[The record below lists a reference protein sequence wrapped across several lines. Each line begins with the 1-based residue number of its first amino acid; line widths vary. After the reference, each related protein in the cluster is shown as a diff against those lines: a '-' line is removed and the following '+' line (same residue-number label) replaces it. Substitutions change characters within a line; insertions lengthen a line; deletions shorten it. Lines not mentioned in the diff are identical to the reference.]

1 MLDVLIY
8 LGYSALCLA
17 ALYLI
22 YKVSVSYET
31 LHRFNRALL
40 LGLIVSSALLP
51 LCKITITEEL
61 PAVEPMKEEFVAPM
75 TEFVAPDVA
84 EPFDYMALLQR
95 VAIVVFILGVV
106 FMVVRL
112 VVSILSVWRII
123 NSGEQR
129 PLEGGAMLTLLDK
142 PIAPFSWFGH
152 IVASKSD
159 MGPNSEM
166 ILAHELAHIRLR
178 HSWDVLAVDLA
189 LCVWW
194 FNPAM
199 WLLRREL
206 QSLHEYQADEEVINS
221 GIDAQTYQLLLIKRA
236 VGSRFHSV
244 ANCLNHSNLN
254 KRITMMCKKT
264 SSRWSAA
271 KALLVLPLVAMSL
284 AATATTVYVT
294 REVQDKVT
302 ENSVNE
308 QPEKSSVV
316 KISKGKIY
324 LNGEKIT
331 LEELKAKVAEWDSV
345 TIEADKDV
353 KMGDVDELKEAL
365 RENGSLKVNYLVAED
380 EPKQNKKASAEEA
393 PVAEEK
399 ERVATVSEQPKDV
412 ATIVVK
418 ENKKYLYNGK
428 EVDDKELLR
437 LLEEYECET
446 INVVCETTELGV
458 VVRDILPNVV
468 KNVNYKYVLA
478 EQDAT
483 QALTTFKTNLRTRIQ
498 TRISNADCAMGVVYA
513 DVNLGRTGYVTTG
526 NITVGDN
533 VSSDVAPRL
542 VKRVQ
547 DALNNIFFTN
557 IRTEEPLSTRLEIVF
572 AKNEGGKILP
582 EDVTV
587 GQDAIWVVGY
597 DENVAEANAKAAEA
611 KVAESDDMPYIKVE
625 KMPTFMGGDLNVFRN
640 WVQSKL
646 QYPKEAMDKSIKG
659 RVICSFVVEKDGS
672 LTDFEVLQSPDKS
685 LGDEAVRVLK
695 TSPKWEPG
703 EQRGEKVRV
712 KYTVPI
718 VFEIENNK
726 VTDASAPK
734 TQSAAEDGD
743 MAYIK
748 VEKMPTFMGGDL
760 NVFRNWVQSKIQYP
774 REAKEEGLEG
784 RVIFSFVVEKDGSM
798 SEFTVLQSPDKI
810 LADEVEHVFKGA
822 PKWVPGEQ
830 RGEKVRVKY
839 MVPIVFEIRNY

>member
-40 LGLIVSSALLP
+40 LGLIVLSALLP

-95 VAIVVFILGVV
+95 VAIVLFILGVV

-166 ILAHELAHIRLR
+166 ILAHELAHIRLG

-189 LCVWW
+189 LCFWW

-206 QSLHEYQADEEVINS
+206 QSLHEYQADDAVLNS

-236 VGSRFHSV
+236 VGSRLHSV

-331 LEELKAKVAEWDSV
+331 IEELKAKVAEWDSV

-353 KMGDVDELKEAL
+353 KMGDVAELKEAL

-393 PVAEEK
+393 PATEEK
-399 ERVATVSEQPKDV
+399 EREITVSEQPKDV

-418 ENKKYLYNGK
+418 ENRTYLYNGK

-611 KVAESDDMPYIKVE
+611 KVAESDDMPYIIVE
-625 KMPTFMGGDLNVFRN
+625 KMPTFMGGDLN
-640 WVQSKL
+640 
-646 QYPKEAMDKSIKG
+646 A
-659 RVICSFVVEKDGS
+659 
-672 LTDFEVLQSPDKS
+672 
-685 LGDEAVRVLK
+685 
-695 TSPKWEPG
+695 
-703 EQRGEKVRV
+703 
-712 KYTVPI
+712 
-718 VFEIENNK
+718 
-726 VTDASAPK
+726 
-734 TQSAAEDGD
+734 
-743 MAYIK
+743 
-748 VEKMPTFMGGDL
+748 
-760 NVFRNWVQSKIQYP
+760 FRNWVQSKIQYP

-810 LADEVEHVFKGA
+810 LADEVEHVFKSA
-822 PKWVPGEQ
+822 PKWVSGEQ

-839 MVPIVFEIRNY
+839 TVPIVFEIRNY

>member
-1 MLDVLIY
+1 MTDFFLY
-8 LGYSALCLA
+8 LSCSTLALA
-17 ALYLI
+17 ALYLL
-22 YKVSVSYET
+22 YKVLMSYET
-31 LHRFNRALL
+31 LHRLNRVLL
-40 LGLIVSSALLP
+40 LGFVVLSAVLP
-51 LCKITITEEL
+51 LCRIEIVEEL
-61 PAVEPMKEEFVAPM
+61 PAVEPVEFVAPM
-75 TEFVAPDVA
+75 ADSVVYEVA
-84 EPFDYMALLQR
+84 ESFNYTALLQM
-95 VAIVVFILGVV
+95 AFFALFLLGVV
-106 FMVVRL
+106 VMIARL
-112 VVSILSVWRII
+112 VISIMSVKRII
-123 NSGEQR
+123 RSGEQQS
-129 PLEGGAMLTLLDK
+129 LDGGVTLTIVDK
-142 PIAPFSWFGH
+142 PISPFSWFGH
-152 IVASKSD
+152 IVVSRAD
-159 MGPNSEM
+159 IEQNRDIILTHEM
-166 ILAHELAHIRLR
+166 AHIRLR

-189 LCVWW
+189 LCFWW

-206 QSLHEYQADEEVINS
+206 QSLHEYQADDEVLNS

-236 VGSRFHSV
+236 VGSRLHSV
-244 ANCLNHSNLN
+244 ANCLNHSNLK

-271 KALLVLPLVAMSL
+271 KALLVLPLVAVSL
-284 AATATTVYVT
+284 AATATTVYVP

-302 ENSVNE
+302 ENSVNDKS
-308 QPEKSSVV
+308 EKTQVV
-316 KISKGKIY
+316 KISKSGIY

-331 LEELKAKVAEWDSV
+331 LEELKAKVAEWDTV

-353 KMGDVDELKEAL
+353 KMGDVAELKEAL

-418 ENKKYLYNGK
+418 EDRTYLYNGK

-597 DENVAEANAKAAEA
+597 DENVAEANAKAAAA
-611 KVAESDDMPYIKVE
+611 KVQEAANAQATAAANATTGGDMPYV
-625 KMPTFMGGDLNVFRN
+625 
-640 WVQSKL
+640 
-646 QYPKEAMDKSIKG
+646 
-659 RVICSFVVEKDGS
+659 
-672 LTDFEVLQSPDKS
+672 
-685 LGDEAVRVLK
+685 
-695 TSPKWEPG
+695 
-703 EQRGEKVRV
+703 
-712 KYTVPI
+712 
-718 VFEIENNK
+718 
-726 VTDASAPK
+726 
-734 TQSAAEDGD
+734 
-743 MAYIK
+743 K

-774 REAKEEGLEG
+774 KEAMDKGIKG
-784 RVIFSFVVEKDGSM
+784 RVVYSFVVEKDGSLT
-798 SEFTVLQSPDKI
+798 EFDVLQSPDKS
-810 LADEVEHVFKGA
+810 LADEVVRILKTS

-839 MVPIVFEIRNY
+839 TVPIVFEIRNY

>member
-1 MLDVLIY
+1 MLDFLIY

-22 YKVSVSYET
+22 YKVSMSYET
-31 LHRFNRALL
+31 LHRFNRVLL
-40 LGLIVSSALLP
+40 LGLIVLSALLP

-61 PAVEPMKEEFVAPM
+61 PAVEPMAETVVAPM
-75 TEFVAPDVA
+75 TEFVVPEVA

-112 VVSILSVWRII
+112 VVSIMSVWRII

-129 PLEGGAMLTLLDK
+129 PLEGGAMLTLLDR

-166 ILAHELAHIRLR
+166 ILAHELAHIRLG

-206 QSLHEYQADEEVINS
+206 QSLHEYQADDEVIRQ
-221 GIDAQTYQLLLIKRA
+221 GIDAKTYQLLLIKRA
-236 VGSRFHSV
+236 VGSRLHSV

-254 KRITMMCKKT
+254 NRITMMCKKT
-264 SSRWSAA
+264 SSRWTAT

-331 LEELKAKVAEWDSV
+331 IEELKAKVAEWDSV

-353 KMGDVDELKEAL
+353 KMGDVAELKEAL

-380 EPKQNKKASAEEA
+380 EPKQNKKASAEE
-393 PVAEEK
+393 K
-399 ERVATVSEQPKDV
+399 ERVITVSEQPKDV

-582 EDVTV
+582 ENVTV

-611 KVAESDDMPYIKVE
+611 KV
-625 KMPTFMGGDLNVFRN
+625 
-640 WVQSKL
+640 
-646 QYPKEAMDKSIKG
+646 
-659 RVICSFVVEKDGS
+659 
-672 LTDFEVLQSPDKS
+672 
-685 LGDEAVRVLK
+685 
-695 TSPKWEPG
+695 
-703 EQRGEKVRV
+703 
-712 KYTVPI
+712 
-718 VFEIENNK
+718 
-726 VTDASAPK
+726 
-734 TQSAAEDGD
+734 AEDGD

-822 PKWVPGEQ
+822 RKWVPGEQ

-839 MVPIVFEIRNY
+839 TVPIVFEIRNY

>member
-17 ALYLI
+17 SLYLI

-40 LGLIVSSALLP
+40 LGLIVLSALLP

-95 VAIVVFILGVV
+95 VAIVVFILGAV

-129 PLEGGAMLTLLDK
+129 PLEGGAMLTLLDR

-152 IVASKSD
+152 IVVSKND

-166 ILAHELAHIRLR
+166 ILAHELAHIRLG

-199 WLLRREL
+199 WLLHREL
-206 QSLHEYQADEEVINS
+206 QSLHEYQADDAVLNS

-264 SSRWSAA
+264 SSRWAA
-271 KALLVLPLVAMSL
+271 TKALLVLPLVAMSL

-331 LEELKAKVAEWDSV
+331 IEELKAKVAEWDSV

-353 KMGDVDELKEAL
+353 KMGDVAELKEAL

-393 PVAEEK
+393 PATEEK
-399 ERVATVSEQPKDV
+399 EREITVSEQPKDV

-418 ENKKYLYNGK
+418 EDRTYLYNGK
-428 EVDDKELLR
+428 EIKDESELMR

-446 INVVCETTELGV
+446 INVVLETTKPTPLLLH
-458 VVRDILPNVV
+458 ILPKVA
-468 KNVNYKYVLA
+468 KNVNYKYMLVK
-478 EQDAT
+478 E
-483 QALTTFKTNLRTRIQ
+483 NP
-498 TRISNADCAMGVVYA
+498 ISNDENVVKELTAHIKGFLQQIPNKPASVFATSVDIKVGRLGAVTVEKITTSRDISSDRNAQVVYSRVKGLFEHYYNGNLIPKEPVKLHF
-513 DVNLGRTGYVTTG
+513 DV
-526 NITVGDN
+526 
-533 VSSDVAPRL
+533 
-542 VKRVQ
+542 
-547 DALNNIFFTN
+547 
-557 IRTEEPLSTRLEIVF
+557 VF
-572 AKNEGGKILP
+572 AKSVNGELIYD
-582 EDVTV
+582 DVPLGDNAV
-587 GQDAIWVVGY
+587 WVIGY
-597 DENVAEANAKAAEA
+597 DENIANANVHGRVIDAKTKKQVPNVSVLIKEKSIGVFADESGQYIIKGQPEGIYTLIASAVGYKSAEKSVSIAPDKNVEVNFELEENVVSLNEVTVSSDTKVAEANAKAAAAKVQEAANAQAVAEA
-611 KVAESDDMPYIKVE
+611 KVAENGDMPYIKVE
-625 KMPTFMGGDLNVFRN
+625 KMPTFMGGDLN
-640 WVQSKL
+640 
-646 QYPKEAMDKSIKG
+646 A
-659 RVICSFVVEKDGS
+659 
-672 LTDFEVLQSPDKS
+672 
-685 LGDEAVRVLK
+685 
-695 TSPKWEPG
+695 
-703 EQRGEKVRV
+703 
-712 KYTVPI
+712 
-718 VFEIENNK
+718 
-726 VTDASAPK
+726 
-734 TQSAAEDGD
+734 
-743 MAYIK
+743 
-748 VEKMPTFMGGDL
+748 
-760 NVFRNWVQSKIQYP
+760 FRNWVQSKIQYP

-810 LADEVEHVFKGA
+810 LADEVEHVFKSA
-822 PKWVPGEQ
+822 PKWESGEQ

-839 MVPIVFEIRNY
+839 TVPIVFEIRNY

>member
-1 MLDVLIY
+1 MTDFFLY
-8 LGYSALCLA
+8 LSCSTLALA
-17 ALYLI
+17 ALYLL
-22 YKVSVSYET
+22 YKVLMSYET
-31 LHRFNRALL
+31 LHRLNRVLL
-40 LGLIVSSALLP
+40 LGFVVLSAVLP
-51 LCKITITEEL
+51 LCRIEVVEEL
-61 PAVEPMKEEFVAPM
+61 PAVEPMEFVAPM
-75 TEFVAPDVA
+75 ADSVVYEVA
-84 EPFDYMALLQR
+84 ESFNYTALLQM
-95 VAIVVFILGVV
+95 AFFALFLLGVV
-106 FMVVRL
+106 VMIARL
-112 VVSILSVWRII
+112 VISIMSVKRII
-123 NSGEQR
+123 ISGEQQS
-129 PLEGGAMLTLLDK
+129 LEGGVTLTIVDK
-142 PIAPFSWFGH
+142 PISPFSWFGH
-152 IVASKSD
+152 IVVSRAD
-159 MGPNSEM
+159 IEQNRDIILTHEM
-166 ILAHELAHIRLR
+166 AHIRLR

-189 LCVWW
+189 LCFWW

-236 VGSRFHSV
+236 VGSRLHSV

-254 KRITMMCKKT
+254 KRITMMCQKT

-271 KALLVLPLVAMSL
+271 KALLVLPLVAVSL
-284 AATATTVYVT
+284 AATATTVYVP

-302 ENSVNE
+302 ENSVNDKS
-308 QPEKSSVV
+308 EKTQVV
-316 KISKGKIY
+316 KISKSGIY

-331 LEELKAKVAEWDSV
+331 LEELKAKVAEWDTV
-345 TIEADKDV
+345 TIEADKNV
-353 KMGDVDELKEAL
+353 KMGDVAELKEAL
-365 RENGSLKVNYLVAED
+365 RENGTLKVNYLVAED

-412 ATIVVK
+412 AAIVVK

-498 TRISNADCAMGVVYA
+498 TRVSNADCAMGVVYA

-582 EDVTV
+582 EDVAV

-597 DENVAEANAKAAEA
+597 DENVADAARVIGEVTSSSMVSGQISEVKEDVSAETQSQEAVGDTQAIAAEELLGA
-611 KVAESDDMPYIKVE
+611 GTKLIETMMTALTSAIEQGITSIEAGMADSAEKIEVSFDSSVKKSEEDTPFIKVE
-625 KMPTFMGGDLNVFRN
+625 KMPTFQGGDLNVFRN
-640 WVQSKL
+640 WVQSNVKYPQEAQEKAL
-646 QYPKEAMDKSIKG
+646 QG
-659 RVICSFVVEKDGS
+659 RVVFSFVVEKDGS
-672 LTDFEVLQSPDKS
+672 VSEFQALQSPDKV
-685 LGDEAVRVLK
+685 LTDEVERVFK

-718 VFEIENNK
+718 VFSI
-726 VTDASAPK
+726 
-734 TQSAAEDGD
+734 
-743 MAYIK
+743 
-748 VEKMPTFMGGDL
+748 
-760 NVFRNWVQSKIQYP
+760 
-774 REAKEEGLEG
+774 
-784 RVIFSFVVEKDGSM
+784 
-798 SEFTVLQSPDKI
+798 
-810 LADEVEHVFKGA
+810 AD
-822 PKWVPGEQ
+822 
-830 RGEKVRVKY
+830 
-839 MVPIVFEIRNY
+839 

>member
-40 LGLIVSSALLP
+40 LGLIVLSALLP

-166 ILAHELAHIRLR
+166 ILAHELAHIRLG

-206 QSLHEYQADEEVINS
+206 QSLHEYQADDAVLNS

-236 VGSRFHSV
+236 VGSRLHSV

-331 LEELKAKVAEWDSV
+331 IEELKAKVAEWDSV

-353 KMGDVDELKEAL
+353 KMGDVAELKEAL
-365 RENGSLKVNYLVAED
+365 RENGSLKVNYLVAEN

-428 EVDDKELLR
+428 EIKDESELMR

-611 KVAESDDMPYIKVE
+611 KVAE
-625 KMPTFMGGDLNVFRN
+625 
-640 WVQSKL
+640 
-646 QYPKEAMDKSIKG
+646 
-659 RVICSFVVEKDGS
+659 
-672 LTDFEVLQSPDKS
+672 
-685 LGDEAVRVLK
+685 
-695 TSPKWEPG
+695 
-703 EQRGEKVRV
+703 
-712 KYTVPI
+712 
-718 VFEIENNK
+718 
-726 VTDASAPK
+726 
-734 TQSAAEDGD
+734 DGD

-760 NVFRNWVQSKIQYP
+760 NAFRNWVQSKIQYP

-839 MVPIVFEIRNY
+839 TVPIVFEIRNY

>member
-1 MLDVLIY
+1 MTDFFIY
-8 LGYSALCLA
+8 LSYSTLSLA
-17 ALYLI
+17 ALYLL
-22 YKVSVSYET
+22 YKVLMSYET
-31 LHRFNRALL
+31 LHRFNRVLL
-40 LGLIVSSALLP
+40 LGFVVLSAVLP
-51 LCKITITEEL
+51 LCRIEVVEEL
-61 PAVEPMKEEFVAPM
+61 PAVEPMEFVAPM
-75 TEFVAPDVA
+75 TDSVVYEVA
-84 EPFDYMALLQR
+84 ESFNYTALLQM
-95 VAIVVFILGVV
+95 AFFALFLLGVV
-106 FMVVRL
+106 VMIARL
-112 VVSILSVWRII
+112 VISIMSVKRII
-123 NSGEQR
+123 RSGEQQS
-129 PLEGGAMLTLLDK
+129 LEGGVTLTIVDK
-142 PIAPFSWFGH
+142 PISPFSWFGH
-152 IVASKSD
+152 IVVSRAD
-159 MGPNSEM
+159 IEQNRDIILTHEM
-166 ILAHELAHIRLR
+166 AHIRLR

-189 LCVWW
+189 LCFWW

-206 QSLHEYQADEEVINS
+206 QSLHEYQADEEVLNS

-236 VGSRFHSV
+236 VGSRLHSV

-271 KALLVLPLVAMSL
+271 KALLVLPLVAVSL
-284 AATATTVYVT
+284 AATATTVYVPH
-294 REVQDKVT
+294 EVQDKVT
-302 ENSVNE
+302 ENSVNDKS
-308 QPEKSSVV
+308 EKTQVV

-331 LEELKAKVAEWDSV
+331 IEELKAKVAEWDSV

-353 KMGDVDELKEAL
+353 KMGDVAELKEAL
-365 RENGSLKVNYLVAED
+365 RENGTLKVNYLLAEN

-428 EVDDKELLR
+428 EIKDESELMR

-446 INVVCETTELGV
+446 INVVLETTNTTPLLLH
-458 VVRDILPNVV
+458 ILPKVA

-582 EDVTV
+582 ENVTV

-597 DENVAEANAKAAEA
+597 DENVADANVHGRVIDAKTKKQVPNVAVLIKEKSIGVFADESGQYIIKGQPEGIYTLIALAVGYKSAEKSVSIAPDKNVEVNFELEENVVSLNEVTVSSDTKVAEVNAKAAAAKVQEAANAQAAAEA
-611 KVAESDDMPYIKVE
+611 KVAEDGDMPYVKVE

-640 WVQSKL
+640 WVQSKI
-646 QYPKEAMDKSIKG
+646 QYPKEAMDKGVKG
-659 RVICSFVVEKDGS
+659 RVVCSFVVEKDGS
-672 LTDFEVLQSPDKS
+672 LTEFDVLQSPDKS
-685 LGDEAVRVLK
+685 LADEVVRILK

-718 VFEIENNK
+718 VFSI
-726 VTDASAPK
+726 
-734 TQSAAEDGD
+734 
-743 MAYIK
+743 
-748 VEKMPTFMGGDL
+748 
-760 NVFRNWVQSKIQYP
+760 
-774 REAKEEGLEG
+774 
-784 RVIFSFVVEKDGSM
+784 
-798 SEFTVLQSPDKI
+798 
-810 LADEVEHVFKGA
+810 AD
-822 PKWVPGEQ
+822 
-830 RGEKVRVKY
+830 
-839 MVPIVFEIRNY
+839 

>member
-1 MLDVLIY
+1 MTDFFLY
-8 LGYSALCLA
+8 LSYSTLALA
-17 ALYLI
+17 ALYLL
-22 YKVSVSYET
+22 YKVSMSYET
-31 LHRFNRALL
+31 LHRLNRVLL
-40 LGLIVSSALLP
+40 LGFVVLSAVLP
-51 LCKITITEEL
+51 LCRIEIVEEL
-61 PAVEPMKEEFVAPM
+61 PAVEPVEFVAPM
-75 TEFVAPDVA
+75 ADSVVYEVA
-84 EPFDYMALLQR
+84 ESFNYTALLQM
-95 VAIVVFILGVV
+95 AFFALFLLGVV
-106 FMVVRL
+106 VMIARL
-112 VVSILSVWRII
+112 VISIMSVKRII
-123 NSGEQR
+123 RSGEQQY
-129 PLEGGAMLTLLDK
+129 LEGGVTLTIVDK
-142 PIAPFSWFGH
+142 PISPFSWFGH
-152 IVASKSD
+152 IVVSRAD
-159 MGPNSEM
+159 IEQNRDIILTHEM
-166 ILAHELAHIRLR
+166 AHIRLR

-189 LCVWW
+189 LCFWW

-206 QSLHEYQADEEVINS
+206 QSLHEYQADEEVLNS

-236 VGSRFHSV
+236 VGSRLHSV

-271 KALLVLPLVAMSL
+271 KALLVLPLVAVSL
-284 AATATTVYVT
+284 AATATTVYVPH
-294 REVQDKVT
+294 EVQDKVT
-302 ENSVNE
+302 ENSVNDKS
-308 QPEKSSVV
+308 EKTQVV

-331 LEELKAKVAEWDSV
+331 IEELKAKVAEWDSV

-353 KMGDVDELKEAL
+353 KMGDVAELKEAL
-365 RENGSLKVNYLVAED
+365 RENGTLKVNYLLAEN

-428 EVDDKELLR
+428 EIKDESELMR

-446 INVVCETTELGV
+446 INVVLETTNTTPLLLH
-458 VVRDILPNVV
+458 ILPKVA

-582 EDVTV
+582 ENVTV

-597 DENVAEANAKAAEA
+597 DENVADANVHGRVIDAKTKKQVPNVAVLIKEKSIGVFADESGQYIIKGQPEGIYTLIALAVGYKSAEKSVSIAPDKNVEVNFELEENVVSLNEVTVSSDTKVAEVNAKAAAAKVQEAANAQAAAEA
-611 KVAESDDMPYIKVE
+611 KVAEDGDMPYVKVE

-640 WVQSKL
+640 WVQSKI
-646 QYPKEAMDKSIKG
+646 QYPKEAMDKGVKG
-659 RVICSFVVEKDGS
+659 RVVCSFVVEKDGS
-672 LTDFEVLQSPDKS
+672 LTEFDVLQSPDKS
-685 LGDEAVRVLK
+685 LADEVVRILK

-718 VFEIENNK
+718 VFSI
-726 VTDASAPK
+726 
-734 TQSAAEDGD
+734 
-743 MAYIK
+743 
-748 VEKMPTFMGGDL
+748 
-760 NVFRNWVQSKIQYP
+760 
-774 REAKEEGLEG
+774 
-784 RVIFSFVVEKDGSM
+784 
-798 SEFTVLQSPDKI
+798 
-810 LADEVEHVFKGA
+810 AD
-822 PKWVPGEQ
+822 
-830 RGEKVRVKY
+830 
-839 MVPIVFEIRNY
+839 

>member
-1 MLDVLIY
+1 MTDFFLY
-8 LGYSALCLA
+8 LSYSTLALA
-17 ALYLI
+17 ALYLL
-22 YKVSVSYET
+22 YKVSMSYET
-31 LHRFNRALL
+31 LHRLNRVLL
-40 LGLIVSSALLP
+40 LGFVVLSAVLP
-51 LCKITITEEL
+51 LCRIEVVEEL
-61 PAVEPMKEEFVAPM
+61 PAVEPVEFVAPM
-75 TEFVAPDVA
+75 TDSVVYEVA
-84 EPFDYMALLQR
+84 ESFNYTALLQM
-95 VAIVVFILGVV
+95 AFFALFLLGVV
-106 FMVVRL
+106 VMIVRL
-112 VVSILSVWRII
+112 VISIMSVKRII
-123 NSGEQR
+123 SSGEQQS
-129 PLEGGAMLTLLDK
+129 LEGGVTLTIVDK
-142 PIAPFSWFGH
+142 PISPFSWFGH
-152 IVASKSD
+152 IVVSRAD
-159 MGPNSEM
+159 IEQNRDIILTHEM
-166 ILAHELAHIRLR
+166 AHIRLR

-189 LCVWW
+189 LCFWW

-206 QSLHEYQADEEVINS
+206 QSLHEYQADEEVLNS

-236 VGSRFHSV
+236 VGSRLHSV

-271 KALLVLPLVAMSL
+271 KALLVLPLVAVSL
-284 AATATTVYVT
+284 AATATTVYVP

-302 ENSVNE
+302 ENSVNDKS
-308 QPEKSSVV
+308 EKTQVV
-316 KISKGKIY
+316 KISKSGIY
-324 LNGEKIT
+324 LNGEKTT
-331 LEELKAKVAEWDSV
+331 LEELKAKVTEWDTV

-353 KMGDVDELKEAL
+353 KMGDVAELKEAL

-393 PVAEEK
+393 PATEEK
-399 ERVATVSEQPKDV
+399 EREITVSEQPKDV

-640 WVQSKL
+640 WVQSKI
-646 QYPKEAMDKSIKG
+646 QYPKEAMDKGVKG
-659 RVICSFVVEKDGS
+659 RVVCSFVVEKDGS
-672 LTDFEVLQSPDKS
+672 LTEFDVLQLPDKS
-685 LGDEAVRVLK
+685 LADEVVRILK
-695 TSPKWEPG
+695 TSPKWESG

-718 VFEIENNK
+718 VFSI
-726 VTDASAPK
+726 
-734 TQSAAEDGD
+734 
-743 MAYIK
+743 
-748 VEKMPTFMGGDL
+748 
-760 NVFRNWVQSKIQYP
+760 
-774 REAKEEGLEG
+774 
-784 RVIFSFVVEKDGSM
+784 
-798 SEFTVLQSPDKI
+798 
-810 LADEVEHVFKGA
+810 AD
-822 PKWVPGEQ
+822 
-830 RGEKVRVKY
+830 
-839 MVPIVFEIRNY
+839 

>member
-1 MLDVLIY
+1 MTDFFLY
-8 LGYSALCLA
+8 LSYSTLALA
-17 ALYLI
+17 ALYLL
-22 YKVSVSYET
+22 YKVSMSYET
-31 LHRFNRALL
+31 LHRLNRVLL
-40 LGLIVSSALLP
+40 LGFVVLSAVLP
-51 LCKITITEEL
+51 LCRIEIVEEL
-61 PAVEPMKEEFVAPM
+61 PAVEPVEFVAPM
-75 TEFVAPDVA
+75 ADSVVYEVA
-84 EPFDYMALLQR
+84 ESFNYTALLQM
-95 VAIVVFILGVV
+95 AFFALFLLGVV
-106 FMVVRL
+106 VMIARL
-112 VVSILSVWRII
+112 VISIMSVKRII
-123 NSGEQR
+123 RSGEQQS
-129 PLEGGAMLTLLDK
+129 LEGGVTLTIVDK
-142 PIAPFSWFGH
+142 PISPFSWFGH
-152 IVASKSD
+152 IVVSRAD
-159 MGPNSEM
+159 IEQNRDIILTHEM
-166 ILAHELAHIRLR
+166 AHIRLR

-189 LCVWW
+189 LCFWW

-206 QSLHEYQADEEVINS
+206 QSLHEYQADEEVLNS

-236 VGSRFHSV
+236 VGSRLHSV

-271 KALLVLPLVAMSL
+271 KALLVLPLVAVSL
-284 AATATTVYVT
+284 AATATTVYVPH
-294 REVQDKVT
+294 EVQDKVT
-302 ENSVNE
+302 ENSVNDKS
-308 QPEKSSVV
+308 EKTQVV

-331 LEELKAKVAEWDSV
+331 IEELKAKVAEWDSV

-353 KMGDVDELKEAL
+353 KMGDVAELKEAL
-365 RENGSLKVNYLVAED
+365 RENGTLKVNYLLAEN

-428 EVDDKELLR
+428 EIKDESELMR

-446 INVVCETTELGV
+446 INVVLETTNTTPLLLH
-458 VVRDILPNVV
+458 ILPKVA

-582 EDVTV
+582 ENVTV

-597 DENVAEANAKAAEA
+597 DENVADANVHGRVIDAKTKKQVPNVAVLIKEKSIGVFADESGQYIIKGQPEGIYTLIALAVGYKSAEKSVSIAPDKNVEVNFELEENVVSLNEVTVSSDTKVAEVNAKAAAAKVQEAANAQAAAEA
-611 KVAESDDMPYIKVE
+611 KVAEDGDMPYVKVE

-640 WVQSKL
+640 WVQSKI
-646 QYPKEAMDKSIKG
+646 QYPKEAMDKGVKG
-659 RVICSFVVEKDGS
+659 RVVCSFVVEKDGS
-672 LTDFEVLQSPDKS
+672 LTEFDVLQSPDKS
-685 LGDEAVRVLK
+685 LADEVVRILK

-718 VFEIENNK
+718 VFSI
-726 VTDASAPK
+726 
-734 TQSAAEDGD
+734 
-743 MAYIK
+743 
-748 VEKMPTFMGGDL
+748 
-760 NVFRNWVQSKIQYP
+760 
-774 REAKEEGLEG
+774 
-784 RVIFSFVVEKDGSM
+784 
-798 SEFTVLQSPDKI
+798 
-810 LADEVEHVFKGA
+810 AD
-822 PKWVPGEQ
+822 
-830 RGEKVRVKY
+830 
-839 MVPIVFEIRNY
+839 